1 MRRFSFLF
9 MAASLLLTA
18 ACAQAAATGRI
29 IKVLPLFLDRQ
40 GRQMLAPSLYE
51 RDAYQAFLLAHPKLQ
66 AGMLFEIQWKTKG
79 QTTGPL
85 KLRVELRGVA
95 NGDLPKLLVMEEKV
109 QRTHWF
115 SRWTEMKL
123 TGKDFKAFG
132 RETAWRVTLWQG
144 DEILAHQQSFLW

>member
-1 MRRFSFLF
+1 

-18 ACAQAAATGRI
+18 ACAHAATGRI

-79 QTTGPL
+79 QPAAPL
-85 KLRVELRGVA
+85 KLRVELRGMA
-95 NGDLPKLLVMEEKV
+95 EGQLPKLLVMEQKV
-109 QRTHWF
+109 KRTHWF
-115 SRWTEMKL
+115 SRWTAMKL
-123 TGKDFKAFG
+123 SGKDFKTFG

-144 DEILAHQQSFLW
+144 DEILAHEQSFLW